1 MEENERVLLLS
12 LHDNITVLARNM
24 AQLFKEMFQIRVIG
38 ADGRDVAAYTLWHLI
53 AITQYQTKPVEFIV
67 FQNIKDV

>member
-1 MEENERVLLLS
+1 
-12 LHDNITVLARNM
+12 M
-24 AQLFKEMFQIRVIG
+24 AQMFKEMFQIRVIG